1 MIIKYRD
8 EEFNLKGS
16 PKTAKEISS
25 FLQRNEQLV
34 NDGDFSTLI

>member
-1 MIIKYRD
+1 MYLKYRD

-25 FLQRNEQLV
+25 FLQRNE
-34 NDGDFSTLI
+34 